1 MQVNK
6 NPGDSVVTHRCG
18 CNECDLMSL
27 IQNGCPECRNT
38 NTFPFLE
45 IEALTEGEVKQFLSI
60 LDREG
65 KQMSRAFDK
74 IRNSFVTMMEKK
86 VDLMPFKSAMKR
98 ITGFRSYKLNICM
111 LEDRTDE
118 IDSAKDKNELVKIIK
133 EYITWF
139 NCDLLKEIVFE
150 CVQIEKLEHED
161 YRTFCHWLK
170 QYEDARM
177 LYCRRGIFE
186 CPNSLFPKN
195 ERKCKKLFCLIVS
208 DNKINNFE
216 HLDAFEGGLC
226 LELGIKR
233 CNLIMCS
240 IGKGCIE
247 LVYLLPSCVHELLFP
262 LNAKQL
268 QGLAMIG
275 VTEISI
281 GASYESINTLQ
292 NNEHGTLSLN
302 TSSDNSGELN
312 HVCMFTVLC
321 WLAFTVTAHKSCMTE
336 LLNAGISHFVIFR
349 QCGHC
354 SFYVT
359 ALRMRLLTNE

>member
-1 MQVNK
+1 M
-6 NPGDSVVTHRCG
+6 
-18 CNECDLMSL
+18 
-27 IQNGCPECRNT
+27 
-38 NTFPFLE
+38 
-45 IEALTEGEVKQFLSI
+45 
-60 LDREG
+60 
-65 KQMSRAFDK
+65 
-74 IRNSFVTMMEKK
+74 
-86 VDLMPFKSAMKR
+86 DLMPFKSAMKR

-186 CPNSLFPKN
+186 CPNSLFSKN
-195 ERKCKKLFCLIVS
+195 ESKGTKLFCLIVS

-216 HLDAFEGGLC
+216 HLDIFEGGLC

-321 WLAFTVTAHKSCMTE
+321 WLAFTVMIIAVSIVELNHVHMFSWLAFTA
-336 LLNAGISHFVIFR
+336 
-349 QCGHC
+349 C
-354 SFYVT
+354 SQIVHDRIVEFHYMVFW
-359 ALRMRLLTNE
+359 AMWSL